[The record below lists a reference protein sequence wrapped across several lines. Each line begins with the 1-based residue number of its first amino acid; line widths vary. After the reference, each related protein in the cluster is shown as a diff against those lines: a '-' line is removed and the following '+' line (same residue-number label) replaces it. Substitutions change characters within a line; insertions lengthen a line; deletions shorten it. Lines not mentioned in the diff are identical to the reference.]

1 MKSNVGDTIDK
12 KLDDFLVNLYE
23 KKRMSQIPF
32 RRLSQGEYEFGTQ
45 KVLLKVEGETIRG
58 KKLFNLLIYPLKI
71 KKKNFSENWRR
82 FHPTR

>member
-71 KKKNFSENWRR
+71 KKNF
-82 FHPTR
+82 

>member
-1 MKSNVGDTIDK
+1 VKSNVGDTIDK

-58 KKLFNLLIYPLKI
+58 KKFSNLLINLFL
-71 KKKNFSENWRR
+71 NLFL
-82 FHPTR
+82 FF

>member
-58 KKLFNLLIYPLKI
+58 KKFFNLLINL
-71 KKKNFSENWRR
+71 F
-82 FHPTR
+82 F

>member
-58 KKLFNLLIYPLKI
+58 KKFSNLLINLFL
-71 KKKNFSENWRR
+71 NLFL
-82 FHPTR
+82 FF

>member
-1 MKSNVGDTIDK
+1 VKSNVGDTIDK

-58 KKLFNLLIYPLKI
+58 KKFFNLLINL
-71 KKKNFSENWRR
+71 F
-82 FHPTR
+82 F